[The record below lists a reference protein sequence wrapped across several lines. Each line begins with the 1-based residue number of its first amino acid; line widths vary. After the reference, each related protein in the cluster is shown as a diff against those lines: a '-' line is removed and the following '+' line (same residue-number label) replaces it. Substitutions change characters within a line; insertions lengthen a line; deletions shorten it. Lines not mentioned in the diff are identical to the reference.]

1 MPIVRIIEEI
11 RKKIIIFV
19 YKRHEPVKTWQYKLP
34 PLVKRRVLEAIAE
47 SRALSIIFGYNKS
60 FEVICPSSIEE
71 NCIQECLSSLLISC
85 ARRK

>member
-1 MPIVRIIEEI
+1 MPIVRILEEI
-11 RKKIIIFV
+11 RKKIMIFV
-19 YKRHEPVKTWQYKLP
+19 YKRHERVKTWQDQLP
-34 PLVKRRVLEAIAE
+34 PLVKRRVLEAMAE

-60 FEVICPSSIEE
+60 FEVICPSSVEE